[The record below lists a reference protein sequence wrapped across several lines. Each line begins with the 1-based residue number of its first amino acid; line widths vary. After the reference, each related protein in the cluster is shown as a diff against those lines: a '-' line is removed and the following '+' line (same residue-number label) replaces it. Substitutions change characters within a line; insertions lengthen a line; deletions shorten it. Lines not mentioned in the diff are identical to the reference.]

1 MKGIRVFSQDGSAI
15 REVTRLSL
23 RHRCGF
29 QVVRHPDVFMVPR
42 VILEELES
50 KGVPYEWVELT
61 DEETKAARI
70 LATAAKG

>member
-1 MKGIRVFSQDGSAI
+1 
-15 REVTRLSL
+15 
-23 RHRCGF
+23 
-29 QVVRHPDVFMVPR
+29 MVPR